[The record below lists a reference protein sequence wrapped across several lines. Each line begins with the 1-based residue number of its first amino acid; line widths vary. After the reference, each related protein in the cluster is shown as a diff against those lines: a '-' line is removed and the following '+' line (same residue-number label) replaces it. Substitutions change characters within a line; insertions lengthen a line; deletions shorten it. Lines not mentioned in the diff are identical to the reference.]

1 MTVTKEILKQYTA
14 LKQEEE
20 ELKRRRQS
28 ISAQIINL
36 EERTRIVSD
45 TVTCGKKNKKPL
57 RTVKIQGIDQRPAGV
72 IARKRKALDQL
83 MQRLDELDAEIL
95 DTLVA
100 CEEFIKTVDDS
111 RIRLIIRYHIID
123 GFTWAKTASN
133 MNTTE
138 DSIRKAFDRYM
149 DGDFEEK

>member
-72 IARKRKALDQL
+72 IARKRKALNQL

-100 CEEFIKTVDDS
+100 CEEYLKTVDDS
-111 RIRLIIRYHIID
+111 WIRQGIRYRYID
-123 GFTWAKTASN
+123 GLEWSQVGKK
-133 MNTTE
+133 MNTTP
-138 DSIRKAFDRYM
+138 DSIRMAVLRYL
-149 DGDFEEK
+149 E

>member
-28 ISAQIINL
+28 ISAQILNL
-36 EERTRIVSD
+36 EEQVRIVSD

-57 RTVKIQGIDQRPAGV
+57 RTVRIQGIDQRPAGV
-72 IARKRKALDQL
+72 IVRKRKALNQL

-123 GFTWAKTASN
+123 GLTWAKTASN

>member
-28 ISAQIINL
+28 ISAQILNL
-36 EERTRIVSD
+36 EEQVRIVSD

-57 RTVKIQGIDQRPAGV
+57 RTVRIQGIDQRPAGV
-72 IARKRKALDQL
+72 IVRKRRALDQL

-100 CEEFIKTVDDS
+100 CEEYLKTVKDS
-111 RIRLIIRYHIID
+111 WIRQGIRYRYID
-123 GFTWAKTASN
+123 GMEWSTVGKN
-133 MNTTE
+133 MNTTP
-138 DSIRKAFDRYM
+138 DSIRMAVLRYL
-149 DGDFEEK
+149 EQ